1 MRMMRDKIIDLWE
14 TLFIT
19 LSLFAVLITAMQP
32 FFNWFIVLALGLQ
45 LYDFASTPDH
55 AIDFIVLLLLALVVL
70 PIVGILTIAYQ
81 FTTWL
86 LTFALAFQLYDDY
99 SS

>member
-1 MRMMRDKIIDLWE
+1 MVRDKAIDMWE

-32 FFNWFIVLALGLQ
+32 YFAWLIALALGLQ

-55 AIDFIVLLLLALVVL
+55 AIDFIVLLLLALAVL
-70 PIVGILTIAYQ
+70 PIIGILTVIAPY
-81 FTTWL
+81 TSWL
-86 LTFALAFQLYDDY
+86 LAIALLFQLYDDY
-99 SS
+99 AS

>member
-1 MRMMRDKIIDLWE
+1 MRMMRDKIIDMWE

-32 FFNWFIVLALGLQ
+32 YFTWLIALALGLQ
-45 LYDFASTPDH
+45 LYDFASTPDR

-70 PIVGILTIAYQ
+70 PIIGILTVTAPYAS
-81 FTTWL
+81 WL
-86 LTFALAFQLYDDY
+86 LTFALVLQLYDDY

>member
-1 MRMMRDKIIDLWE
+1 MVRDKAIDMWE

-32 FFNWFIVLALGLQ
+32 YFAWLIALALGIQ

-55 AIDFIVLLLLALVVL
+55 AIDFIVLLLLALAVL
-70 PIVGILTIAYQ
+70 PMIGILTVIAPY
-81 FTTWL
+81 TSWL
-86 LTFALAFQLYDDY
+86 LAIALLFQLYDDY
-99 SS
+99 AS

>member
-1 MRMMRDKIIDLWE
+1 MRMVRDKAIDMWE

-32 FFNWFIVLALGLQ
+32 YFAWLIALALGLQ

-55 AIDFIVLLLLALVVL
+55 AIDFIVLLLLALAVL
-70 PIVGILTIAYQ
+70 PIIGILTVIAPY
-81 FTTWL
+81 TSWL
-86 LTFALAFQLYDDY
+86 LAIALLFQLYDDY
-99 SS
+99 AS

>member
-1 MRMMRDKIIDLWE
+1 MRDRAVDLWE

-19 LSLFAVLITAMQP
+19 LSLFATVITAMQP
-32 FFNWFIVLALGLQ
+32 YFTWLIALALGLQ
-45 LYDFASTPDH
+45 LYDFASTPDY

-70 PIVGILTIAYQ
+70 PMVGILTIAGQ

-86 LTFALAFQLYDDY
+86 LIFALVLQLYDDY

>member
-1 MRMMRDKIIDLWE
+1 MVRDKVIDMWE

-19 LSLFAVLITAMQP
+19 LSLFAVLITAMSP
-32 FFNWFIVLALGLQ
+32 FFDWFIALALGLQ
-45 LYDFASTPDH
+45 LYDFASTPDR

-70 PIVGILTIAYQ
+70 PMIGILTIAAQ
-81 FTTWL
+81 FTSWL
-86 LTFALAFQLYDDY
+86 LAIALLAQLYDDY